1 MLYLIKIM
9 INNKDET
16 MNTITLNRERL
27 IECRKK
33 LGITKQQAAIRMQL
47 SQPAYLRYE
56 SGERTPSIHV
66 IYYMAHILGTSADY
80 LTGKTDDPA
89 PNCHYIYEIE
99 KPELFSL
106 IDKVKN
112 CDSDTQQRLL
122 TYFQMISEQKES

>member
-1 MLYLIKIM
+1 
-9 INNKDET
+9 

-33 LGITKQQAAIRMQL
+33 LGITKQQAAIKMQL

-80 LTGKTDDPA
+80 LTGKSDDPA
-89 PNCHYIYEIE
+89 PNCHYIYESE
-99 KPELFSL
+99 TPELFS
-106 IDKVKN
+106 IIENTKKV
-112 CDSDTQQRLL
+112 SPETQKRLL
-122 TYFQMISEQKES
+122 TYLQKISEQSTL

>member
-1 MLYLIKIM
+1 MK
-9 INNKDET
+9 
-16 MNTITLNRERL
+16 
-27 IECRKK
+27 ECRKK

-89 PNCHYIYEIE
+89 PNCHYIYKIE
-99 KPELFSL
+99 NRNCSLSL
-106 IDKVKN
+106 IKWKTVIPKHRKD
-112 CDSDTQQRLL
+112 
-122 TYFQMISEQKES
+122 

>member
-1 MLYLIKIM
+1 M
-9 INNKDET
+9 IDNEERI
-16 MNTITLNRERL
+16 MNTTTLNRERL

-47 SQPAYLRYE
+47 SQPAYLRYK

-80 LTGKTDDPA
+80 LTGKSDNPT
-89 PNCHYIYEIE
+89 PNCHYIYETE

-106 IDKVKN
+106 VEKIKN
-112 CDSDTQQRLL
+112 CDSDTQKRLL
-122 TYFQMISEQKES
+122 AYFQLLSEQKES